1 MKKIFTLLTII
12 CFGSFAFGQTI
23 FQSNFENWTGA
34 IPDLPTDFALGGG
47 LSNFDADSIVKVT
60 TGAVYGSNAAELIN
74 GESGGERFTTQPVSV
89 TSGVTYDIQYWV
101 KGEGLIATRLWDG
114 TFVGGVSYVTV
125 NSGSWA
131 MYSSQVTATATTA
144 SAEFMFY
151 ARLTNTTASNLQ
163 LDSVHVSVATGGP
176 SYTKIYDIQYPA
188 NANGDS
194 PLLGSTVTTRGVVTG
209 IVRNGP
215 ARHSFFLQDS
225 SKAYNG
231 IYIYQLNDSSIV
243 IGDSVEVTGNV
254 DEFSFGSATLP
265 TELTQIGFPS
275 NITVLNS
282 GNTLPTPV
290 NISTSNVNMEEW
302 EGVLVKVSNAE
313 CVSTTGGFGRW
324 DLNDGSGVADADDDI
339 FFYHLTA
346 VVGSYYDVTGIGHY
360 FFDEYSILPRDFS
373 DISLVVGVNET
384 TSANVLI
391 YPNPVKDIINFKLDI
406 NNFNVSIIDVT
417 GKTVKVV
424 SSINNKLAISTSN
437 LNNGIY
443 FYSVYDNAGNTIAT
457 NKFIVVK

>member
-34 IPDLPTDFALGGG
+34 SPDMPTDFDGTQT
-47 LSNFDADSIVKVT
+47 NFDTDSVVKVT
-60 TGAVYGSNAAELIN
+60 TGAIYGSNSVELVN
-74 GESGGERFTTQPVSV
+74 VESGGERFTTQGVAV

-101 KGEGLIATRLWDG
+101 KGDGLIGTRLWDG
-114 TFVGGVSYVTV
+114 AFGSGPSYVSV
-125 NSGSWA
+125 SSGAWT
-131 MYSSQVTATATTA
+131 MYSSQVTAA
-144 SAEFMFY
+144 STSANAEIIFY
-151 ARLTNTTASNLQ
+151 ARLTNPASDNVR

-225 SKAYNG
+225 AKAYNG

-282 GNTLPTPV
+282 GNALPTPV
-290 NISTSNVNMEEW
+290 NVSTSNVNMEEW
-302 EGVLVKVSNAE
+302 EGVLIKLTNAE

-373 DISLVVGVNET
+373 DISLVVSVNET
-384 TSANVLI
+384 TRPDVLI
-391 YPNPVKDIINFKLDI
+391 YPNPVKNVINFKLDV

-417 GKTVKVV
+417 GKTVKTV
-424 SSINNKLAISTSN
+424 SSINNKLAISTAS

-443 FYSVYDNAGNTIAT
+443 FYSVYDNGGNVIAT
-457 NKFIVVK
+457 NKFIVAK